1 MDARELATTQALGR
15 LGIGVAMLAA
25 PERMTVPW
33 VGAAGA
39 RRGTRVL
46 TRALGAREIALGIG
60 QARAVRAGFGVR
72 PWLVG
77 GVIADAVDLV
87 ATSRSRGD
95 LPLLGVIG
103 VGAIAASSTALGA
116 YLASR
121 LD

>member
-1 MDARELATTQALGR
+1 MDARELATAQGLGR
-15 LGIGVAMLAA
+15 LGIGMAMLAA
-25 PERMTVPW
+25 PERMIVPW
-33 VGAAGA
+33 VGAAG
-39 RRGTRVL
+39 RRHGTRVL
-46 TRALGAREIALGIG
+46 TRALGAREVALGLG

-87 ATSRSRGD
+87 ATSRSRED
-95 LPLLGVIG
+95 LPLLGVVG
-103 VGAIAASSTALGA
+103 VGAIAAGSTALGA

>member
-1 MDARELATTQALGR
+1 MDPRELAKTQALGR

-25 PERMTVPW
+25 PERTVVPW
-33 VGAAGA
+33 VGSAGA
-39 RRGTRVL
+39 RRGSRVL
-46 TRALGAREIALGIG
+46 TRALGAREIALGLG

-87 ATSRSRGD
+87 ATSRSRED

-103 VGAIAASSTALGA
+103 VGAIAAGSTALGA